1 MECGGMN
8 MKYDENDNLLYFST
22 EQSTSYEEKR
32 LVIDHMARTSMD
44 ILGSAFKEGGVFR
57 GGASGEDRPKNTT
70 GPIAAVAA
78 IIIFLGV
85 IGGVMSGSFVIA
97 AVAAGIGLF
106 ILSIVSFL
114 GNNNASEN
122 KYSQLQDNGKLLTGK
137 AGGVALLAFSLACL
151 IPAGLYVAMDM
162 ESSPAVVLGIGCF
175 LVATVITSIANIISG
190 NNKAKN
196 VYTGTVSARCIG
208 YLKKTRT
215 SSSNSRHGYHRN
227 RVYIVGTPIFE
238 FDHMGVL
245 HKAFLNEYSQG
256 RLKPAY
262 GEQVELNINPENP
275 DDILYLP
282 FLKKRNVTN
291 VITGIICL
299 IFAVLCFWGTTI
311 M

>member
-1 MECGGMN
+1 
-8 MKYDENDNLLYFST
+8 
-22 EQSTSYEEKR
+22 
-32 LVIDHMARTSMD
+32 MD

-151 IPAGLYVAMDM
+151 IP
-162 ESSPAVVLGIGCF
+162 
-175 LVATVITSIANIISG
+175 
-190 NNKAKN
+190 
-196 VYTGTVSARCIG
+196 R
-208 YLKKTRT
+208 
-215 SSSNSRHGYHRN
+215 
-227 RVYIVGTPIFE
+227 
-238 FDHMGVL
+238 
-245 HKAFLNEYSQG
+245 
-256 RLKPAY
+256 
-262 GEQVELNINPENP
+262 
-275 DDILYLP
+275 
-282 FLKKRNVTN
+282 
-291 VITGIICL
+291 
-299 IFAVLCFWGTTI
+299 W
-311 M
+311 